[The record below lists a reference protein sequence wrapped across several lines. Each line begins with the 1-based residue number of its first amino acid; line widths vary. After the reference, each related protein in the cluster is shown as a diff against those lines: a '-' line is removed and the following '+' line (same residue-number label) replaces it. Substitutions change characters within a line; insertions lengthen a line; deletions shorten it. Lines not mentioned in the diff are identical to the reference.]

1 MKIKKLKQIFC
12 GVMATAMAVTLLP
25 GMNYKVEA
33 ARLPETS
40 LSEIEEGS
48 YTVPVRLFELNA
60 EGTDSKLSMGD
71 SYVAHTADVEVT
83 AGTNGTDGKIQV
95 SLDVDLEAGMTYFSY
110 FNTKDDYDA
119 YIDALR
125 RSNTGGEALTEEEQ
139 MLQKDHDTAPNDV
152 SYETEEKT
160 YTEESTGKQMTVQG
174 IKKLTFTIS
183 ECKPI
188 YYAGFNAV
196 GMNEG
201 TITQYAKFGFDWD
214 ELQKKNST
222 DPDNPNP
229 DNPDPD
235 NPNPDN
241 PSIKDNIIVKRYQEL
256 KEKFEAL
263 NPDDYVTYDDANLAG
278 SGVGWVTL
286 ENLFKKYDA
295 AVADGTVNLEEL
307 KPELQAAY
315 EAYYDP
321 TKMLKKSNALEPGY
335 TYEVPVRWV
344 SGVEK
349 TISFD
354 SGDENDLQ
362 SFTVLSPDE
371 ETEAPL
377 VKTANEYIEPVA
389 LITVKNHDNTIQMTY
404 SDELKNAD
412 LAFCVAT
419 INAASVSSKTA
430 GAYTPKGTGKTKPVK
445 TYTAT
450 KFPYLFEGYTPGK
463 LRISRTTPLEN
474 HFVVFDYANAK
485 VVDGSKQ
492 EVDKSELQSL
502 YNLYYKGYAEY
513 TRDSL
518 RDYTLLSYE
527 YAPSMMNPLF
537 EEGGVFDQAGEVLN
551 DESATQVQVDNAYNA
566 IYDKLNNSS
575 NVKLMRDEYYEKY
588 DEAKALLK
596 TKDSYTEESVKAL
609 QDAYNYCKA
618 LENFGFDYI
627 EVDGKKVAGYLPG
640 EGIEVTPEEVETG
653 TEVNNAI
660 ANGEKTEED
669 FSTEEI
675 ECYKKLLLVSA
686 ICQNYT
692 HGEELNRLNSL
703 AKSAYQY
710 KAICKIDAAIA
721 GLEKYGDTT
730 EISNTISEL
739 ETIINNDGE
748 NYTIK
753 SLRNL
758 KDTVAEVKE
767 KVEAGKLTDVQIAEL
782 MTTLQN
788 AKAGLVDRS
797 ALKTAI
803 DHAQEIAA
811 QTDKYTEASLAM
823 FNAELGNAKNLYA
836 SIKNVTA
843 EEIGAQIA
851 SLQAAEQSLVE
862 KSSEDLDKDKLADG
876 KYMVDVN
883 LWHAT
888 QDKESMGNQALYHH
902 GIITVKDGKYSL
914 MIVGHE
920 VTVGN
925 ITGKL
930 KGLQVKPG
938 GTAGEE
944 WVTPDSVDGAGD
956 GNYAFQFELTSKGEK
971 EYLPS
976 RIMVEE
982 GTPMGTDW
990 VESRLR
996 ISWDTLKKT
1005 GSTAGPSE
1013 IISGEIVP
1021 DVSGPFYYKDGATG
1035 VIVQAKEGVLPNGA
1049 TVVVKKGT
1057 LNSDGSVLNSSL
1069 ANYVKQYEI
1078 YTVTAYD
1085 ADGNEIQP
1093 DGILSISI
1101 PVPDGYD
1108 SSKLALY
1115 QLESTGT
1122 LKLLQGTNE
1131 DGLYTVNAA
1140 STGQFAIAE
1149 KIASTVKK
1157 PNNTLTTKTTTGT
1170 KTGTTLTTT
1179 PKTSTK
1185 TGTKTGT
1192 TTKTAAKS
1200 AAKTGDQANV
1210 ALYLALAGL
1219 ALAAGAVV
1227 IVRRRKEYGR

>member
-12 GVMATAMAVTLLP
+12 GVMATTMAVTLLP

-33 ARLPETS
+33 ARLPQTT

-71 SYVAHTADVEVT
+71 SYVAHTADVKVT
-83 AGTNGTDGKIQV
+83 ENKIQV
-95 SLDVDLEAGMTYFSY
+95 SMDVKLEAGMTYFSY

-139 MLQKDHDTAPNDV
+139 MLQKDPDTAPDDV

-160 YTEESTGKQMTVQG
+160 YTDENTGEQMTVQG
-174 IKKLTFTIS
+174 IKKLTFTLPA
-183 ECKPI
+183 CVPI

-196 GMNEG
+196 GMNKG
-201 TITQYAKFGFDWD
+201 TITQYAKFGFDWS
-214 ELQKKNST
+214 EKQKKDST

-229 DNPDPD
+229 DTPDPD

-241 PSIKDNIIVKRYQEL
+241 PSIEDNIIVKRYQEL

-278 SGVGWVTL
+278 TGVAWVTL

-295 AVADGTVNLEEL
+295 SVADGTVNLEEL
-307 KPELQAAY
+307 KPELQSAY

-321 TKMLKKSNALEPGY
+321 AKMLKKSNVLEPGY
-335 TYEVPVRWV
+335 TYEVPIKLVARQ
-344 SGVEK
+344 EQ

-362 SFTVLSPDE
+362 SFTVETPDE
-371 ETEAPL
+371 TKQTDLEKL
-377 VKTANEYIEPVA
+377 VENYLDSV
-389 LITVKNHDNTIQMTY
+389 LITVKNRDNTIEVTFKE
-404 SDELKNAD
+404 ELKD
-412 LAFCVAT
+412 SDPT
-419 INAASVSSKTA
+419 IYEFGFDWGAVQKNQKETSSRINKRKTLKKYTIKNAAFLFDGYLPSAIVA
-430 GAYTPKGTGKTKPVK
+430 E
-445 TYTAT
+445 
-450 KFPYLFEGYTPGK
+450 KFGDAELGY
-463 LRISRTTPLEN
+463 IA
-474 HFVVFDYANAK
+474 FDYANAK

-492 EVDKSELQSL
+492 DVDKSELQSL
-502 YNLYYKGYAEY
+502 YNAYHRGYAEY

-518 RDYTLLSYE
+518 KDDTLLSYE
-527 YAPSMMNPLF
+527 YAPSMMNPLL
-537 EEGGVFDQAGEVLN
+537 EEGGVFDQAGKVLN
-551 DESATQVQVDNAYNA
+551 DESATQAQVDNAYNA
-566 IYDKLNNSS
+566 IYDVFNNSGNS
-575 NVKLMRDEYYEKY
+575 NIKLMRDAYYEKY

-596 TKDSYTEESVKAL
+596 EKDSYTEDSAKAL
-609 QDAYNYCKA
+609 QDAYDYCKA
-618 LENFGFDYI
+618 LENFGLDYI

-640 EGIEVTPEEVETG
+640 EGIEVTPEEVETANV
-653 TEVNNAI
+653 VNKAI

-669 FSTEEI
+669 FSAEEI
-675 ECYKKLLLVSA
+675 ESYKKVLLVSA

-739 ETIINNDGE
+739 ETIINNEGE

-767 KVEAGKLTDVQIAEL
+767 KVEAGKLTDAQIAEL

-788 AKAGLVDRS
+788 AKDGLVDRS

-811 QTDKYTEASLAM
+811 QTDKYTEASLAK
-823 FNAELGNAKNLYA
+823 FNAKLGDAKNLYA

-902 GIITVKDGKYSL
+902 GIITVKGGKYSL

-938 GTAGEE
+938 GTAGEK

-1021 DVSGPFYYKDGATG
+1021 DVSGPFYYKDATTG

-1108 SSKLALY
+1108 SSKLAVY

-1131 DGLYTVNAA
+1131 DGLYTVNTA

-1170 KTGTTLTTT
+1170 TKTTTT

-1185 TGTKTGT
+1185 TATKTGT
-1192 TTKTAAKS
+1192 TAKTATKS
-1200 AAKTGDQANV
+1200 AAKTGDQADV

-1219 ALAAGAVV
+1219 AVAAGAIV
-1227 IVRRRKEYGR
+1227 IVRRRKESER

>member
-1 MKIKKLKQIFC
+1 MRKRMKKKWKQMLS
-12 GVMATAMAVTLLP
+12 GALATAMAVTMLP
-25 GMNYKVEA
+25 GMAYTAKA

-40 LSEIEEGS
+40 LSEVEMGS
-48 YTVPVRLFELNA
+48 YTVPVRLFELSA

-71 SYVAHTADVEVT
+71 NYVAHTAEVEVT
-83 AGTNGTDGKIQV
+83 EGKIQV

-139 MLQKDHDTAPNDV
+139 RLEKDPDTAPDDV

-160 YTEESTGKQMTVQG
+160 YTEESTGKQLTVQG
-174 IKKLTFTIS
+174 IKKLTFTIPA
-183 ECKPI
+183 CAPI

-201 TITQYAKFGFDWD
+201 TITQYAKFGFDW
-214 ELQKKNST
+214 KKLTKKDTT
-222 DPDNPNP
+222 DPVDPNP
-229 DNPDPD
+229 DTPDPD

-241 PSIKDNIIVKRYQEL
+241 PSIEDNIIVKRYQEL

-263 NPDDYVTYDDANLAG
+263 NPDDYVTYDDVNLKG
-278 SGVGWVTL
+278 TGVGWVTL

-295 AVADGTVNLEEL
+295 SIADGTVNLEEL

-315 EAYYDP
+315 ETYYDSE
-321 TKMLKKSNALEPGY
+321 KMLKKSNTLESGY
-335 TYEVPVRWV
+335 TYEVPIKLVARQ
-344 SGVEK
+344 EQ

-362 SFTVLSPDE
+362 SFTVETPDE
-371 ETEAPL
+371 TKQTDLEKLAENYL
-377 VKTANEYIEPVA
+377 DSV
-389 LITVKNHDNTIQMTY
+389 LITVKNRDNTIVVTFKE
-404 SDELKNAD
+404 ELKDSDPTIYSFGFDWDAVQGNQKKTSSRYQRKTLKKYTITKA
-412 LAFCVAT
+412 AFL
-419 INAASVSSKTA
+419 
-430 GAYTPKGTGKTKPVK
+430 
-445 TYTAT
+445 
-450 KFPYLFEGYTPGK
+450 FDDYLPLSIIAERLGDAEYGY
-463 LRISRTTPLEN
+463 IA
-474 HFVVFDYANAK
+474 FDYANAK
-485 VVDGSKQ
+485 IVDGSKQ
-492 EVDKSELQSL
+492 DVDKSELQSL
-502 YNLYYKGYAEY
+502 YNAYHRGYAEY

-518 RDYTLLSYE
+518 RDDTLLSYE
-527 YAPSMMNPLF
+527 YAPSMMNPLL
-537 EEGGVFDQAGEVLN
+537 EEGGIFDQAGKVLN
-551 DESATQVQVDNAYNA
+551 DESATQAQVDNAYNA
-566 IYDKLNNSS
+566 IYDVFNNSGNS
-575 NVKLMRDEYYEKY
+575 NIKLMRDAYYEKY
-588 DEAKALLK
+588 DEAEALLK
-596 TKDSYTEESVKAL
+596 EKENYTDESVKAL
-609 QDAYNYCKA
+609 QDAYDYCEA
-618 LENFGFDYI
+618 LENFDMKFDT
-627 EVDGKKVAGYLPG
+627 EVDGKMVAGYLPG
-640 EGIEVTPEEVETG
+640 EGIEITQDEYDVGVRVN
-653 TEVNNAI
+653 TEI
-660 ANGEKTEED
+660 FENGKTEAD
-669 FSTEEI
+669 FTEEEI
-675 ECYKKLLLVSA
+675 NCYKNTLLVSA
-686 ICQNYT
+686 ICQNYR

-739 ETIINNDGE
+739 ETLISNDGE

-767 KVEAGKLTDVQIAEL
+767 KVEAGKLTDTQIAEL
-782 MTTLQN
+782 MTTLQT
-788 AKAGLVDRS
+788 AKDGLVDRS
-797 ALKTAI
+797 ALKAAI

-811 QTDKYTEASLAM
+811 QTDKYTEASLAIY
-823 FNAELGNAKNLYA
+823 NAELGNAKNLYA
-836 SIKNVTA
+836 SIKTVTA
-843 EEIGAQIA
+843 EQIGAQIA
-851 SLQAAEQSLVE
+851 SLQSAEQSLVE

-902 GIITVKDGKYSL
+902 GIITVKDGKYYL

-930 KGLQVKPG
+930 KGLEVKPG
-938 GTAGEE
+938 GTAGED
-944 WVTPDSVDGAGD
+944 WVAPDSVDGAGK

-1021 DVSGPFYYKDGATG
+1021 DVSGPFYYKDETTG
-1035 VIVQAKEGVLPNGA
+1035 VIVQAAEGVLPTGA
-1049 TVVVKKGT
+1049 TVVVKKSA
-1057 LNSDGSVLNSSL
+1057 LDASGSVLGTSL
-1069 ANYVKQYEI
+1069 ANYAKQYEI

-1093 DGILSISI
+1093 QGILKISL

-1108 SSKLALY
+1108 TSKLAVY

-1140 STGQFAIAE
+1140 ATGQFAIAE
-1149 KIASTVKK
+1149 KISTTVKK
-1157 PNNTLTTKTTTGT
+1157 PNNTLTTKTTT
-1170 KTGTTLTTT
+1170 
-1179 PKTSTK
+1179 
-1185 TGTKTGT
+1185 TGTKTAASTGAKTT
-1192 TTKTAAKS
+1192 TTKTT
-1200 AAKTGDQANV
+1200 AAKTGDEAQTS
-1210 ALYLALAGL
+1210 LYLMIAGL
-1219 ALAAGAVV
+1219 ALAAAAGV
-1227 IVRRRKEYGR
+1227 IVKRRRANR